1 MDLPRLMVSAA
12 QGKDDSLMDAKIKE
26 ASEKPLEKLSKYK
39 EENKKIYNV
48 LLILDPDKGEIRF
61 EAKAWQDGDEKR
73 YYFLGKNLRA
83 SKQFYAVREVENLP
97 DYWTGKGGGVL
108 QALFDT
114 LDKGELKEQLSLCR
128 EKELFS
134 ETGLSMRHIAGWD
147 PNIKVNTK
155 NKKFCYTSNDEK
167 TVGAE
172 KLLIELLGLDTG
184 CRLALIIPCVH
195 QQVISTHEEY
205 RSKSEE
211 LLRNPNKQKQ
221 QSKQKQRQTLIC
233 HICGKRSE
241 TVDTKKYTTK
251 LSGKSVSKV
260 FVTTAVNYASN
271 FKKVNHQQN
280 FAVCQ
285 ECYEKWF
292 IGENTVMQDFGL
304 EIARE
309 KAVILFDGISDVLDR
324 RGIEAFR
331 QKIDAAFQMKE
342 LKEQLENL
350 EDELD
355 EQNIELFEFH
365 LLFYKTDG
373 KSCSVKK
380 TIEAVSNI
388 RFLKVMNAFQKVQ
401 RDYQLPNFK
410 LKTFQPGTLYGLV
423 PVRTNTKGEQLNI
436 GRLLEL
442 YAAIFK
448 EHTVSKRT
456 IFEWYTETMSCGNRY
471 ILSKNLRNEKNLL
484 NLDYVIKKIKEQD
497 NVKERAERK
506 SAYWR
511 EYYFAQMTFYY
522 MAFLDVMRELGIL
535 GGDDIDMSVEPQKD
549 YSKLDAKLA
558 EKEAFL
564 DKHQFTD
571 TARGLFYLGAAMYQ
585 VGEMQRA
592 QDHADKP
599 ILNKVPYGGMRLS
612 AVLPFLREIE
622 KKIQQYRRA
631 MLAKNKAGLVYVAER
646 YMRLAYHYLGDL
658 PQQAEENFGDE
669 SANVFYL
676 MSGYSSCIYIDKK
689 KTDDNKQEDESNA
702 QEQP

>member
-12 QGKDDSLMDAKIKE
+12 QGKDDSLLNQKIKE
-26 ASEKPLEKLSKYK
+26 LSFKDKEKD
-39 EENKKIYNV
+39 KKRYNV

-73 YYFLGKNLRA
+73 YCYLGNNP
-83 SKQFYAVREVENLP
+83 SNSTQFYAVREVNNFVN
-97 DYWTGKGGGVL
+97 YWTGRGGGVL

-114 LDKGELKEQLSLCR
+114 LDEGELKERLSLCK
-128 EKELFS
+128 EKGLFS
-134 ETGLSMRHIAGWD
+134 KEGLKDHIAGWN

-155 NKKFCYTSNDEK
+155 DKKFCEVSNEKK

-172 KLLIELLGLDTG
+172 KILMELLGLDTG
-184 CRLALIIPCVH
+184 CKLCLIIPCVRR
-195 QQVISTHEEY
+195 QVISTHEEY
-205 RSKSEE
+205 RSKCEE
-211 LLRNPNKQKQ
+211 KLIQGDTPTKPKQK
-221 QSKQKQRQTLIC
+221 SKQTLIC

-241 TVDTKKYTTK
+241 NVDTVTYTK
-251 LSGKSVSKV
+251 NLSRKSVSKV
-260 FVTTAVNYASN
+260 FVTTAVNYASD

-280 FAVCQ
+280 FAVCRD
-285 ECYEKWF
+285 CYAKWF
-292 IGENTVMQDFGL
+292 SGENTVMQDFRL

-309 KAVILFDGISDVLDR
+309 KAVILFDGISDAFDR
-324 RGIEAFR
+324 HGIEAFR

-373 KSCSVKK
+373 KACAVKK

-388 RFLKVMNAFQKVQ
+388 RFLKVMDAFQKVQ
-401 RDYQLPNFK
+401 KDYQLSNFK

-423 PVRTNTKGEQLNI
+423 PVHTNTKGEQLNI

-448 EHTVSKRT
+448 GYTVSKHT
-456 IFEWYTETMSCGNRY
+456 IFEWYTEAMSCGNRY
-471 ILSKNLRNEKNLL
+471 ILSRELRNEKNLL

-497 NVKERAERK
+497 VGKSTYRK

-535 GGDDIDMSVEPQKD
+535 GGDDTNMSVELQKD
-549 YSKLDAKLA
+549 YSDLDSRLA

-585 VGEMQRA
+585 VGEMQYA
-592 QDHADKP
+592 QGHVAKP
-599 ILNKVPYGGMRLS
+599 ILNKVSYGGMRLS
-612 AVLPFLREIE
+612 AVLPFLHEIE
-622 KKIQQYRRA
+622 KKVQQYRRA
-631 MLAKNKAGLVYVAER
+631 MLANEKEGIVYAADK
-646 YMRLAYHYLGDL
+646 YLRLAYHYLGDL
-658 PQQAEENFGDE
+658 PQQAEENFGNE

-676 MSGYSSCIYIDKK
+676 MSGYSSCIYINKK
-689 KTDDNKQEDESNA
+689 KTDDNKQEDKSNA

>member
-12 QGKDDSLMDAKIKE
+12 QEKDDSLLNAKIE
-26 ASEKPLEKLSKYK
+26 DASKKLLEKLSKDK
-39 EENKKIYNV
+39 EKNKKIYNV
-48 LLILDPDKGEIRF
+48 LLILAPDKGKIRF

-73 YYFLGKNLRA
+73 YCYLGNNPSNSA
-83 SKQFYAVREVENLP
+83 QFYAVRKVNNFVN
-97 DYWTGKGGGVL
+97 YWTGRGGGVL

-114 LDKGELKEQLSLCR
+114 LDEGELKEQLSLCK
-128 EKELFS
+128 EKGLFS
-134 ETGLSMRHIAGWD
+134 KEGLSSDHIAGWN
-147 PNIKVNTK
+147 PNIKVNTE
-155 NKKFCYTSNDEK
+155 NKKFCDISNEKK

-172 KLLIELLGLDTG
+172 NILMELLGLDTG
-184 CRLALIIPCVH
+184 CRLCLIIPCVRR
-195 QQVISTHEEY
+195 QVISTHEEY

-211 LLRNPNKQKQ
+211 KLLQDDTPTKPKQKP
-221 QSKQKQRQTLIC
+221 KQTLIC
-233 HICGKRSE
+233 HICGRRSE
-241 TVDTKKYTTK
+241 TVDTVTYTK
-251 LSGKSVSKV
+251 NLSRKSVSKV
-260 FVTTAVNYASN
+260 FVTTAVNYASD

-280 FAVCQ
+280 FAVCR
-285 ECYEKWF
+285 ECYAKWL

-309 KAVILFDGISDVLDR
+309 KAVILFDGISDVFDR
-324 RGIEAFR
+324 QGIEAFR

-388 RFLKVMNAFQKVQ
+388 RFLKVMDAFQKVR
-401 RDYQLPNFK
+401 RDYRLPNFK

-423 PVRTNTKGEQLNI
+423 PVHTNTKGEQLNI

-448 EHTVSKRT
+448 GHTVSKHT
-456 IFEWYTETMSCGNRY
+456 IFEWYTEAMSCGNRY
-471 ILSKNLRNEKNLL
+471 ILSRNLRNEKNLL
-484 NLDYVIKKIKEQD
+484 NLRYVIEKIIKERD
-497 NVKERAERK
+497 DGKSAYRK

-522 MAFLDVMRELGIL
+522 MAFLDVMRELEIL
-535 GGDDIDMSVEPQKD
+535 GGDDTNMRVEQQKD
-549 YSKLDAKLA
+549 YSELDSRLAK
-558 EKEAFL
+558 KESFL
-564 DKHQFTD
+564 DKRQFTD

-585 VGEMQRA
+585 VGEMQRE
-592 QDHADKP
+592 QDHGTKP
-599 ILNKVPYGGMRLS
+599 ILNKVPYDGMRLS
-612 AVLPFLREIE
+612 DVLRFSSEIG

-631 MLAKNKAGLVYVAER
+631 MLAKNKGLVYAAER

-658 PQQAEENFGDE
+658 PKQAEENFGDE

-676 MSGYSSCIYIDKK
+676 MSGYSSCICIDKK
-689 KTDDNKQEDESNA
+689 KTDDNQQEDKSNDR
-702 QEQP
+702 E

>member
-1 MDLPRLMVSAA
+1 MELPRLMVSAA
-12 QGKDDSLMDAKIKE
+12 QGKDDSLLNAKIEE
-26 ASEKPLEKLSKYK
+26 ASKKLLEKLSKDK
-39 EENKKIYNV
+39 EKNKKIYNV

-61 EAKAWQDGDEKR
+61 EAKAWQDRDQER
-73 YYFLGKNLRA
+73 YCYLGNNERA
-83 SKQFYAVREVENLP
+83 SSQFYAVREVKSFLN
-97 DYWTGKGGGVL
+97 YWISRGGGVL
-108 QALFDT
+108 QALLDT
-114 LDKGELKEQLSLCR
+114 LDEGELKEQLLLCR
-128 EKELFS
+128 EKRLFS
-134 ETGLSMRHIAGWD
+134 EKGLYRSHIAGWN

-155 NKKFCYTSNDEK
+155 DKKFCEVSNEKK

-172 KLLIELLGLDTG
+172 KLLMELLGLDTG
-184 CRLALIIPCVH
+184 CRLALIIPCVR
-195 QQVISTHEEY
+195 QQVISTHKEY
-205 RSKSEE
+205 KSKIEK
-211 LLRNPNKQKQ
+211 LLQGDTPTKPKQKQ
-221 QSKQKQRQTLIC
+221 KQTLIC
-233 HICGKRSE
+233 HICGKQSE
-241 TVDTKKYTTK
+241 TVDTIVYTTK
-251 LSGKSVSKV
+251 LSGSSVSKV
-260 FVTTAVNYASN
+260 FVTTTVNYASD

-280 FAVCQ
+280 FAVCR
-285 ECYEKWF
+285 ECYAKWL

-309 KAVILFDGISDVLDR
+309 KAVILFDGISDVFDR
-324 RGIEAFR
+324 QGIESFR

-388 RFLKVMNAFQKVQ
+388 RFLKVMDAFQKVQ
-401 RDYQLPNFK
+401 RGYQFPNFK
-410 LKTFQPGTLYGLV
+410 LKTFQPGTLYRLV
-423 PVRTNTKGEQLNI
+423 PVHTNTKGEQLNI

-448 EHTVSKRT
+448 GHTVSKHT
-456 IFEWYTETMSCGNRY
+456 IFEWYTEAMSCGNRY
-471 ILSKNLRNEKNLL
+471 ILSRELRNEKNLL
-484 NLDYVIKKIKEQD
+484 DLGYVIKQYD
-497 NVKERAERK
+497 GK

-511 EYYFAQMTFYY
+511 EYYFHRMTFYY

-535 GGDDIDMSVEPQKD
+535 GGDDTNMSVELQKD
-549 YSKLDAKLA
+549 YSDLDSRLA

-585 VGEMQRA
+585 VGEMQYA
-592 QDHADKP
+592 QGHVAKP
-599 ILNKVPYGGMRLS
+599 ILNKVSYGGMRLS
-612 AVLPFLREIE
+612 AVLPFLHEIE

-631 MLAKNKAGLVYVAER
+631 MLANKKEGIVYAADK
-646 YMRLAYHYLGDL
+646 YLRLAYHYLGDL
-658 PQQAEENFGDE
+658 PQQAEENFGNE

-676 MSGYSSCIYIDKK
+676 MSGYSSCIYINKK